1 MLKKL
6 AKYGNSTTL
15 VIDKAILELLN
26 MDETSIVKLQTDGK
40 SLVITPVEAD
50 NQEKKVSYTPQE
62 ALMTV
67 NSQRKA
73 LYQKYLEHP
82 TAIDPKMQLEFFHVF
97 QKHQPAM
104 NRFSCFTLTEE
115 FQNSLAENTQGIDPV
130 AQSDVYLKEYRKL
143 KSKFFPELDEMDK
156 EIEAIGKKY
165 QVPSQEPTLLS

>member
-40 SLVITPVEAD
+40 SLTITPVDPA
-50 NQEKKVSYTPQE
+50 QENKPVSYTPQE
-62 ALMTV
+62 AFIAAG
-67 NSQRKA
+67 NQRKA
-73 LYQKYLEHP
+73 LYQKHLENPP
-82 TAIDPKMQLEFFHVF
+82 TIDPKMQLDFFHVF

-104 NRFSCFTLTEE
+104 TRFGHFTLTEE
-115 FQNSLAENTQGIDPV
+115 FQQALAENTQGLDPV
-130 AQSDVYLKEYRKL
+130 MQSDAYVTEYRKL